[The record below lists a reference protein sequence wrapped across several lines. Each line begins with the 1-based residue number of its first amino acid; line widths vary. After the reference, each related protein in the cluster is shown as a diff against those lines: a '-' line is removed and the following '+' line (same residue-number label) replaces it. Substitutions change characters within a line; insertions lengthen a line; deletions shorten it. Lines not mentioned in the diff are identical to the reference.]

1 MKTVGNLSGQICNQ
15 PPFFAIHGT
24 APRRLRQS
32 TQMTGISSEKSA
44 G

>member
-1 MKTVGNLSGQICNQ
+1 MKTVGNLSGQICN
-15 PPFFAIHGT
+15 PFFAIHGT

-32 TQMTGISSEKSA
+32 TQMTGISSKKSA